1 MTVTT
6 GELEDEGDRKATGEA
21 PIRARQSFRRRIDNA
36 VLRWQARLD
45 SEWSDRV
52 LPWLI
57 AGLLFL
63 VLVALALAQARTLDG
78 GEDLGAYT
86 QGAWLIDEGQRPI
99 ITVKDDA
106 HLLSQQASYLFYPIA
121 WVAGA
126 SSIIPTLLV
135 VQSAA
140 LALGVVPLW
149 RIARRLANLR
159 VGAAAALAWAYAWY
173 PAVHNLNLADFHP
186 ETVAVP
192 ALLFMAL
199 YGLSDRWIF
208 YSVAAAVAVLARAD
222 LALAVVG
229 FGLLLLLQGRRRP
242 GLLSVGIGL
251 GYLVL
256 AVVVVQPDYGAGS
269 YAHIDSFA
277 AYGDTPLGV
286 IGGMLTSPVQ
296 VLEDLTM
303 EENFTVIVFLLAPVF
318 FLPVLAP
325 RYLLPIVPL
334 EFIYLVAD
342 EGEAK
347 FSEQTVAITAFVF
360 VATAFALA
368 KIGRQ
373 GVERVIVDR
382 RVLGALVLVS
392 TVFFVRDAAS
402 SPYRE
407 PWTWGGR
414 DAADQARLDAVDLV
428 DDQDSVRASPALVPL
443 LAEREQIYVLDTE
456 SRPNVR
462 AAVRIGD
469 GDECLSW
476 ILFDEE
482 AALEWTDNERRVFR
496 EGLSR
501 TGYERVFDE
510 EGIEVFHL
518 DPDAAGPICA
528 T

>member
-1 MTVTT
+1 VTVTD
-6 GELEDEGDRKATGEA
+6 GLVDEGDRTGTGDRPA
-21 PIRARQSFRRRIDNA
+21 RARQSFRRRLDNTS
-36 VLRWQARLD
+36 LRWQARLD

-57 AGLLFL
+57 AGVLF
-63 VLVALALAQARTLDG
+63 VVFVALALAQARTLDG

-86 QGAWLIDEGQRPI
+86 QGAWLIGEGERPV
-99 ITVKDDA
+99 ITVREGS
-106 HLLSQQASYLFYPIA
+106 HLLSQQASFLFYPVA
-121 WVAGA
+121 WITRTAP
-126 SSIIPTLLV
+126 IIPTLLV

-159 VGAAAALAWAYAWY
+159 VGAAGALCWAYAWY

-186 ETVAVP
+186 ETMAVP
-192 ALLFMAL
+192 ALLFAAL
-199 YGLSDRWIF
+199 YGLSDRWI
-208 YSVAAAVAVLARAD
+208 YYAAAFAVAVLARAD
-222 LALAVVG
+222 LALVVFG

-242 GLLSVGIGL
+242 GLISMGVGL
-251 GYLVL
+251 GYLIL
-256 AVVVVQPDYGAGS
+256 ALVVVQPDYGAGT

-277 AYGDTPLGV
+277 TYGDTPLGV
-286 IGGMLTSPVQ
+286 IGGMVTDPIQ
-296 VLEDLTM
+296 VLEDLTL

-325 RYLLPIVPL
+325 RYLLPVLPL
-334 EFIYLVAD
+334 EFLYLVAD

-373 GVERVIVDR
+373 GIERVIVDR

-414 DAADQARLDAVDLV
+414 DVVDQARLDAVDLV
-428 DDQDSVRASPALVPL
+428 DDQASVRASPALVPL
-443 LAEREQIYVLDTE
+443 LAERDRIYVLDTE
-456 SRPNVR
+456 VRPDVR
-462 AAVRIGD
+462 AAVRVD
-469 GDECLSW
+469 GGGTCVSS
-476 ILFDEE
+476 ILFDES
-482 AALEWTDNERRVFR
+482 AAPDWTDNERRVFR
-496 EGLSR
+496 EALGR
-501 TGYERVFDE
+501 AGYERVFDD
-510 EGIEVFHL
+510 EGIEVYQL
-518 DPDAAGPICA
+518 VPAAAGELCRP
-528 T
+528 